1 MVDVVY
7 RLAPESVKLLER
19 VRIPSSTPVISPC
32 SSMVEHIFG
41 KDETGV
47 QFTTR
52 APNFE
57 IDVEMSP
64 LYSSALYLEHDT
76 PVELYKVC
84 INSPIRDK
92 PVSL

>member
-1 MVDVVY
+1 MVMIAQSDK
-7 RLAPESVKLLER
+7 S
-19 VRIPSSTPVISPC
+19 
-32 SSMVEHIFG
+32 
-41 KDETGV
+41 TGV
-47 QFTTR
+47 KNRKIQSTR
-52 APNFE
+52 TLIITPNFE

-92 PVSL
+92 PVSP